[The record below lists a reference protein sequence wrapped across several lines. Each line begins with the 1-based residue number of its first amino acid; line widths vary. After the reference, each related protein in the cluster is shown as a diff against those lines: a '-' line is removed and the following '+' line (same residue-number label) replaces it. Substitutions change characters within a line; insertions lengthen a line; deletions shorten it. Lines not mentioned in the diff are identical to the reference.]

1 VAPDSGN
8 GPPDAR
14 TLNRADSDLFV
25 EALLKHSFDAI
36 SFSDRRSRRL
46 VEVSDSFCGLTGYA
60 RPELIG
66 RTSFELGLIDDN
78 AAHANVVDLTDQ
90 HLGGLYEGRLRRRDG
105 ALRRVEFSVA
115 PVAEGE
121 LVLTIV
127 RDVTERRDAETQLR
141 ASEQR
146 FRTAVESMLD
156 SFAIV
161 SPIRDDG
168 GEIVGF
174 RYEYANDAHCLL
186 VGLGSDQLLGRQLG
200 ELFDGFRDSERFAVY
215 RQVALTGEPVTTDE
229 VTSHEV
235 WRGWAPDGR
244 VISTTIAT
252 MGENLVV
259 SGRDVTERR
268 DAEKEFELRAQLLD
282 LAHDA
287 VIVRDPVESRVTFW
301 NREAES
307 VYGYSHTDAFGQ
319 ITHDLLVTVFPES
332 REAVDDALAREGQW
346 EGDVRHTRKDGTEI
360 VVASRQALQRD
371 AAGRPAAI
379 IELNSD
385 VTERRRAERRIGELN
400 RNLDRRAGELDAANQ
415 ELESFAYSVAHD
427 LRGPLRAIAGF
438 TDLLGRGD
446 HIGQDDELGHALI
459 KRTTT
464 AARTM
469 GELIDALLEL
479 AQLSRRALRI
489 GRVDLSAVAREIADE
504 LRSGGADREV
514 EFVIEG
520 GLEAEADPRL
530 ARILLRSLLENA
542 WKYSG
547 SRPRA
552 RIEVTRG
559 GSSAFVVRD
568 NGAGF
573 DMAYSDQLFRPFGRL
588 HRQDEFPGTGVGLAT
603 AERIIRRHGGT
614 LTAEGH
620 VGEGAAF
627 SFSFKHEKEIRQ

>member
-1 VAPDSGN
+1 MNPAG
-8 GPPDAR
+8 
-14 TLNRADSDLFV
+14 SDLFV

-36 SFSDRRSRRL
+36 CFSDRQSRRL
-46 VEVSDSFCGLTGYA
+46 IKVSDSFCELTGYP

-66 RTSFELGLIDDN
+66 RTAPELELIDDDATRSN
-78 AAHANVVDLTDQ
+78 FADGSDQ
-90 HLGGLYEGRLRRRDG
+90 RLAGVYDGRLRRKDG
-105 ALRRVEFSVA
+105 ALRQVDFRVA
-115 PVAEGE
+115 TVAEGE

-127 RDVTERRDAETQLR
+127 RDVTERTDADTRLQ

-146 FRTAVESMLD
+146 FRHAVESMPD

-161 SPIRDDG
+161 SPILDTG
-168 GEIVGF
+168 CEIVDF
-174 RYEYANDAHCLL
+174 RYEYANHAHCIL
-186 VGLGSDQLLGRQLG
+186 VGLDRNQLLGRRLG
-200 ELFDGFRDSERFAVY
+200 ELFSGYRSSARFAAH
-215 RQVALTGEPVTTDE
+215 RHVAETGEPVTTDE
-229 VTSHEV
+229 VTGPKA
-235 WRGWAPDGR
+235 WPGYAPAVR
-244 VISTTIAT
+244 VINTTIAT

-268 DAEKEFELRAQLLD
+268 EAEKQFELRAQLLD

-301 NREAES
+301 NREAQA
-307 VYGYSHTDAFGQ
+307 VYGYSHAEASGQ

-332 REAVDDALAREGQW
+332 RKAVDDALAREGRW
-346 EGDVRHTRKDGTEI
+346 EGDVRHTRKDGTQL

-371 AAGRPAAI
+371 ADGQPTAI

-385 VTERRRAERRIGELN
+385 VTERRDAERRIWELN
-400 RNLDRRAGELDAANQ
+400 RNLDRRAVELDVANQ

-438 TDLLGRGD
+438 TDLLGRGN
-446 HIGQDDELGHALI
+446 HIGQGDELGRALI
-459 KRTTT
+459 NRTTT

-489 GRVDLSAVAREIADE
+489 ARVDLSAVAGEIADE
-504 LRSGGADREV
+504 LRSGGAGREV
-514 EFVIEG
+514 EWVIEG
-520 GLEAEADPRL
+520 GLEADADPRL

-559 GSSAFVVRD
+559 SSSTFVVRD

-573 DMAYSDQLFRPFGRL
+573 DMAYADQLFKPFGRL

-627 SFSFKHEKEIRQ
+627 CFSFERQEEIRQ